1 MFVLS
6 GVRINEVP
14 LYIIVLIIIGAIEEY
29 GSQLGQLI
37 NDKNLGVVTSALG
50 LLQEMAIHNPDP
62 IKGAVAHAISRL
74 SKLVQGQP
82 NEFEDY
88 GYHFVVAPWLSV
100 KLLRFLQYFPPPED
114 ALIRSRLNEALD
126 CILNKVQEPPQSK
139 KIYHS
144 NAKNAILFEAIY
156 LIIHL
161 EYEHA
166 FMIRACNHIGSF
178 MQHKEAN
185 LRYLTIEV
193 MVLLGASEVCHG
205 AVVKHLD
212 TVLTTLKTDK
222 DISIR
227 QRCADLLYSMCDHE
241 NAENII
247 SELLTYLEKADY
259 VIREEL
265 VLKIAILAEKFAVDF
280 QWYVMSILNLIR
292 VGGDF
297 VSEEVWHRVIQIV
310 INRED
315 IQGYAAKLC
324 FEALQ
329 APACHETM
337 LKVGGYILGEFGNNI
352 AGDPRSSPFIQ
363 FRLLHSKYFLCSHE
377 TRALLLSTYMKFM
390 NLFPELRP
398 TIQAELAKDN
408 QTKNANVELQ
418 QRAVEYLSLSR
429 IGDDSL
435 LGKVLEEMPP
445 FPEKESSLM
454 LILRKKAPSVPIHK
468 EDKMA
473 SAGSSGDLQRHINP
487 SPTQAAPST
496 LLEAAN
502 KRSPAAS
509 TPVVPQLS
517 LLELGN
523 TVNGNAPMSE
533 FLVAPNLEGSEAR
546 SMEDVKK
553 DFLLKNNGVLFENDL
568 IQVGVKSEFSNRIGK
583 LNIFYGNKSN
593 SVLNNFEVAVAL
605 SSDTS
610 QSLHIIPQSN
620 PPTIVASGAQ
630 EQQVLEVECV
640 GHFRTPPSLDIT
652 FLLAGE
658 RHKFTLFLP
667 IFLSKFVEP
676 TQMTQDN
683 FFARWKLLAGDKES
697 QRIFPALKKMDRSI
711 VSRVFSSLGLGVL
724 QDIDPNAS
732 NYVSAGIVQ
741 IKDAP
746 SGVLIRLEPNEQTN
760 MYRLTI
766 RSSKGSV
773 SETLQYLLTD
783 LF

>member
-1 MFVLS
+1 M
-6 GVRINEVP
+6 
-14 LYIIVLIIIGAIEEY
+14 
-29 GSQLGQLI
+29 GQLI

-62 IKGAVAHAISRL
+62 IKGAVAHAVGRL

-100 KLLRFLQYFPPPED
+100 KLLRFLQYFSPPED

-126 CILNKVQEPPQSK
+126 SILNKVQEPPQSK

-227 QRCADLLYSMCDHE
+227 QRCADLLYAMCDHE

-259 VIREEL
+259 AIREEL

-329 APACHETM
+329 APTCHETM

-363 FRLLHSKYFLCSHE
+363 FRLLHSKFFLCSHD
-377 TRALLLSTYMKFM
+377 TRALLLNTYMKFM

-398 TIQAELAKDN
+398 TIQAEISKDN
-408 QTKNANVELQ
+408 QIKNANVELQ
-418 QRAVEYLSLSR
+418 QRAVEYLFLSR
-429 IGDDSL
+429 IGNDAL

-454 LILRKKAPSVPIHK
+454 AILRKKAPSAPTHK

-487 SPTQAAPST
+487 SPTQAPPST

-502 KRSPAAS
+502 KRAHTAS
-509 TPVVPQLS
+509 TPVAPQTS

-523 TVNGNAPMSE
+523 TVNGNAPISE

-546 SMEDVKK
+546 SIEDVKK

-610 QSLHIIPQSN
+610 QSLHVIPQTN
-620 PPTIVASGAQ
+620 PPTNIASGSQ
-630 EQQVLEVECV
+630 EQQVLEVECI
-640 GHFRTPPSLDIT
+640 GLFRTPPSLDVT
-652 FLLAGE
+652 FLLTGG

-667 IFLSKFVEP
+667 IFLSKFFEP

-697 QRIFPALKKMDRSI
+697 QRIFPAIKKMEKSVVCGI
-711 VSRVFSSLGLGVL
+711 LTSLGLGVL
-724 QDIDPNAS
+724 HDIDPNAS

-773 SETLQYLLTD
+773 SETLQDLLKD
-783 LF
+783 QF

>member
-1 MFVLS
+1 MLLAVGS
-6 GVRINEVP
+6 IDEN
-14 LYIIVLIIIGAIEEY
+14 GA
-29 GSQLGQLI
+29 QLGQLI

-50 LLQEMAIHNPDP
+50 LLQEMAIHNPTP
-62 IKGAVAHAISRL
+62 IQGAVSHAASRL
-74 SKLVQGQP
+74 AKLVQGQP

-88 GYHFVVAPWLSV
+88 GYHFVVAPWLTV
-100 KLLRFLQYFPPPED
+100 KLLRFMQHFPPPED
-114 ALIRSRLNEALD
+114 SLIRSRLNEALD
-126 CILNKVQEPPQSK
+126 SILNKVQEPPQSK

-161 EYEHA
+161 DYEHA
-166 FMIRACNHIGSF
+166 LMIRACNHIGSF

-193 MVLLGASEVCHG
+193 MVLLGASDVCHN

-212 TVLTTLKTDK
+212 TVLTTLKTDR

-241 NAENII
+241 NSENII

-259 VIREEL
+259 AIREEL
-265 VLKIAILAEKFAVDF
+265 VLKIAILAEKFAIDF
-280 QWYVMSILNLIR
+280 LWYVNTILNLIR

-352 AGDPRSSPFIQ
+352 AADPRSSPYIQ
-363 FRLLHSKYFLCSHE
+363 FCLLHSKFLLCSHE

-398 TIQAELAKDN
+398 TIQAEISKEN

-429 IGDDSL
+429 IGNDVL

-454 LILRKKAPSVPIHK
+454 AKLRKKAPSVPIHK
-468 EDKMA
+468 EERIA
-473 SAGSSGDLQRHINP
+473 SAGSSGDLQRNVGS
-487 SPTQAAPST
+487 SPQSTAST
-496 LLEAAN
+496 LLETSK
-502 KRSPAAS
+502 KRSPVSS
-509 TPVVPQLS
+509 TPVQQQAS

-523 TVNGNAPMSE
+523 SVNGTSALSELMLGPSGAPPP
-533 FLVAPNLEGSEAR
+533 LNEAR
-546 SMEDVKK
+546 GIEDVRKE
-553 DFLLKNNGVLFENDL
+553 FLLKNNGVLFENDL
-568 IQVGVKSEFSNRIGK
+568 IQIGVKSEFTGGIGK
-583 LNIFYGNKSN
+583 INVFYGNKSN
-593 SVLNNFEVAVAL
+593 CLFTNFEVQIVMIPETSAAIQVTPK
-605 SSDTS
+605 SD
-610 QSLHIIPQSN
+610 PPSN
-620 PPTIVASGAQ
+620 IASGSQ
-630 EQQVLEVECV
+630 EQQILQIECL
-640 GHFRTPPSLDIT
+640 GTFSSPPSLDVR
-652 FLLAGE
+652 FSVSGGSNN
-658 RHKFTLFLP
+658 FTLYLP
-667 IFLSKFVEP
+667 IFFSKFLEP
-676 TQMTQDN
+676 TNMTQDN
-683 FFARWKLLAGDKES
+683 FFTRWKALAGDKES
-697 QRIFPALKKMDRSI
+697 QRIFSATKKMDRTV
-711 VSRVFSSLGLGVL
+711 VSDILSTFGFTVL
-724 QDIDPNAS
+724 KEIDPNLS

-741 IKDAP
+741 MKSAP
-746 SGVLIRLEPNEQTN
+746 SGVLLRLEPNEQTG

-773 SETLQYLLTD
+773 SKALQLLLTD

>member
-1 MFVLS
+1 MTVGS
-6 GVRINEVP
+6 
-14 LYIIVLIIIGAIEEY
+14 IEEH
-29 GSQLGQLI
+29 GAQLGQLI

-50 LLQEMAIHNPDP
+50 LLQEMAIHNPSP
-62 IKGAVAHAISRL
+62 IQGAVSHTASRL
-74 SKLVQGQP
+74 AKLVQGQP

-88 GYHFVVAPWLSV
+88 GYHFVVAPWLTV

-114 ALIRSRLNEALD
+114 SLIQSRLNEALD
-126 CILNKVQEPPQSK
+126 SILNKVQEPPQSK

-161 EYEHA
+161 DYEHA
-166 FMIRACNHIGSF
+166 LMIRACNHIGSF

-193 MVLLGASEVCHG
+193 MVLLGASEVCHN

-212 TVLTTLKTDK
+212 IVLTTLKTDR

-241 NAENII
+241 NSENII

-259 VIREEL
+259 AIREEL

-280 QWYVMSILNLIR
+280 LWYVNTILNLIR

-352 AGDPRSSPFIQ
+352 AADPRSSPYIQ
-363 FRLLHSKYFLCSHE
+363 FRLLHSKFLLCSHE

-398 TIQAELAKDN
+398 TIQAEISKDN

-429 IGDDSL
+429 IGNDAL

-454 LILRKKAPSVPIHK
+454 AKLRKKAPSVPIHK
-468 EDKMA
+468 EEKIA
-473 SAGSSGDLQRHINP
+473 SAGSSGDLQRNVVP
-487 SPTQAAPST
+487 SPQPIAST
-496 LLEAAN
+496 LLETAK
-502 KRSPAAS
+502 KRSPVSS
-509 TPVVPQLS
+509 TPVQPEAS

-523 TVNGNAPMSE
+523 SVNGTAALSD
-533 FLVAPNLEGSEAR
+533 LVLGPTGGPSLCEAR
-546 SMEDVKK
+546 SIEDVKK

-568 IQVGVKSEFSNRIGK
+568 IQIGVKSEYYTGIGK
-583 LNIFYGNKSN
+583 INIFFGNKSN
-593 SVLNNFEVAVAL
+593 CLFTNFEVHIVMIPETSTGL
-605 SSDTS
+605 KVTPMSD
-610 QSLHIIPQSN
+610 PPSN
-620 PPTIVASGAQ
+620 IASGSQ
-630 EQQVLEVECV
+630 EQQVIQIECI
-640 GHFRTPPSLDIT
+640 GTFSSPPALDVR
-652 FLLAGE
+652 FSVSGASNN
-658 RHKFTLFLP
+658 FTLHLP
-667 IFLSKFVEP
+667 IFLSKFLEP
-676 TQMTQDN
+676 TNMSQDN
-683 FFARWKLLAGDKES
+683 FFNRWKALSGDKES
-697 QRIFPALKKMDRSI
+697 QRIFAAAKKMDRTV
-711 VSRVFSSLGLGVL
+711 VSDILSAFGLAVL
-724 QDIDPNAS
+724 KEIDPNIS

-741 IKDAP
+741 IKSAP
-746 SGVLIRLEPNEQTN
+746 SGVLLRLEPNEHTN

-773 SETLQYLLTD
+773 SKGIQYLLTD

>member
-1 MFVLS
+1 M
-6 GVRINEVP
+6 
-14 LYIIVLIIIGAIEEY
+14 IIGSIEEN
-29 GSQLGQLI
+29 GPQLGQLI

-50 LLQEMAIHNPDP
+50 LLQEMAIHNPTP
-62 IKGAVAHAISRL
+62 IQGAVSHGVSRL
-74 SKLVQGQP
+74 AKLVQGQP

-114 ALIRSRLNEALD
+114 SLIRSRLNEALD
-126 CILNKVQEPPQSK
+126 SILNKVQEPPQSK

-166 FMIRACNHIGSF
+166 LMIRACNHIGSF

-193 MVLLGASEVCHG
+193 MVLLGASEICHN

-212 TVLTTLKTDK
+212 TVLTTLKTDR

-259 VIREEL
+259 AIREEL

-280 QWYVMSILNLIR
+280 LWYVNTILNLIR

-329 APACHETM
+329 APSCHETM

-352 AGDPRSSPFIQ
+352 AADPRSSPYIQ
-363 FRLLHSKYFLCSHE
+363 FRLLHSKFLLCSPE
-377 TRALLLSTYMKFM
+377 TRGLLLSTYMKFM

-398 TIQAELAKDN
+398 IIQAEMAKDN
-408 QTKNANVELQ
+408 QTRNANVELQ

-429 IGDDSL
+429 IGNDAL

-454 LILRKKAPSVPIHK
+454 AKLRKKAPNVPIHREEK
-468 EDKMA
+468 IA
-473 SAGSSGDLQRHINP
+473 SAGSSGDLQLNVNP
-487 SPTQAAPST
+487 SPQPAAST
-496 LLEAAN
+496 LLETAK
-502 KRSPAAS
+502 KRSPVSS
-509 TPVVPQLS
+509 TPIQPQTS

-523 TVNGNAPMSE
+523 SVNGTAPLSE
-533 FLVAPNLEGSEAR
+533 LLMGPTGGPSSLGEAR
-546 SMEDVKK
+546 SIDDVRN

-568 IQVGVKSEFSNRIGK
+568 IQIGVKSEFTSSVGK

-593 SVLNNFEVAVAL
+593 CLFTNFEIFIVMSPETSTAL
-605 SSDTS
+605 QVTPEAS
-610 QSLHIIPQSN
+610 PPSN
-620 PPTIVASGAQ
+620 IASGAQ
-630 EQQVLEVECV
+630 EQQVFQIECL
-640 GHFRTPPSLDIT
+640 GTFSSPPSLDVR
-652 FLLAGE
+652 FSVSGGNNN
-658 RHKFTLFLP
+658 FTLHLP
-667 IFLSKFVEP
+667 VFLSKFLEP
-676 TQMTQDN
+676 TDMTQDN
-683 FFARWKLLAGDKES
+683 FFTRWKALAGDKES
-697 QRIFPALKKMDRSI
+697 QRIFAATKKMDRTI
-711 VSRVFSSLGLGVL
+711 VSSILSSFGLAVL
-724 QDIDPNAS
+724 KEIDPNLS

-741 IKDAP
+741 IKAAP
-746 SGVLIRLEPNEQTN
+746 SGVLLRLEPNEQTN

-773 SETLQYLLTD
+773 SKALQSLLID